1 MHSGKSMSAPSWA
14 MDTYR
19 LRAQIVRKCANWL
32 MLVVLAYAA
41 LGTFPAHAE
50 ADYLAPDVA
59 FRFSAKMVD
68 AHTIAVH
75 YAVADG
81 YYLYR
86 ERFAFRADGATLGTP
101 DIPAGK
107 IKFDETFQKEV
118 ETYHGAVTI
127 RIPVEDAGAFTLIAT
142 SQGCADQGL
151 CYPPMESKAQLD
163 AKAIDTNVTHSNP
176 DENPVASLN
185 DANSETGRIER
196 SLQGGKLLTILPLF
210 LLLGLGL
217 AFTPCVLPMLPI
229 LSSIIVGEGAHVRRM
244 RGFVLAVAYSLGMA
258 IVYTLL
264 GIAAGLL
271 GEGLSAA
278 LQNVW
283 VLGTFAAL
291 MAILAL
297 SMFDIYQLQMPA
309 ALQTRL
315 TGVSGK
321 QTAGKLV
328 GVFIMGAISALIVGP
343 CVAAPLAGA
352 LVYISQTR
360 DVVIGGSALFAM
372 AIGMSV
378 PLLLVGLSAGSLLP
392 RAGAWMDG
400 VKRFFGVL
408 MLAVALWMISP
419 VIPAV
424 AQMLGWSV
432 LGIGYGAFLLW
443 QLKSGWLSKALGIVV
458 IVLGATQLIGVMI
471 GNRDPWAPLARHDG
485 QAASHVQFQRI
496 KGVEQLD
503 AAIAQAAGRTV
514 MLDFYADWCVSCI
527 EMEKL
532 TFPDPRVRAQLD
544 DMLLLQADV
553 TKNDADDKAM
563 LKRFNL
569 FGPPG
574 IIFFGKDGKEI
585 PGGRVIGFQN
595 ADKFSRSL
603 NRIRDAGSISSLP
616 KS

>member
-1 MHSGKSMSAPSWA
+1 MHSGKRMSVLSWDMYSLKA
-14 MDTYR
+14 LSVR
-19 LRAQIVRKCANWL
+19 QRAGWL
-32 MLVVLAYAA
+32 MMLVVLACTAWVSY
-41 LGTFPAHAE
+41 PAHAE
-50 ADYLAPDVA
+50 DDYLAPDVA

-86 ERFAFRADGATLGTP
+86 ERFAFRADGATLATP
-101 DIPAGK
+101 EIPSGK

-127 RIPVEDAGAFTLIAT
+127 RIPVEAAGRFTLVAT

-163 AKAIDTNVTHSNP
+163 VNAIGANAGPADLGDNP
-176 DENPVASLN
+176 TASQS
-185 DANSETGRIER
+185 AASPETGRIER
-196 SLQGGKLLTILPLF
+196 SLQSGKLLTILPLF

-229 LSSIIVGEGAHVRRM
+229 LSSIIVGEGTHVKRM

-278 LQNVW
+278 LQNAW
-283 VLGTFAAL
+283 VLGAFAVL

-297 SMFDIYQLQMPA
+297 SMFDVYQLQMPA

-360 DVVIGGSALFAM
+360 DVVIGGSALFAL

-424 AQMLGWSV
+424 AQMLGWSA

-443 QLKSGWLSKALGIVV
+443 QAKSGWLSKALGIAV
-458 IVLGATQLIGVMI
+458 IVLGATQLIGVVM
-471 GNRDPWAPLARHDG
+471 GNRDPWAPLARDDV
-485 QAASHVQFQRI
+485 QATSHVQFQRI
-496 KGVEQLD
+496 KTVAQLD

-532 TFPDPRVRAQLD
+532 TFPDPRVRTQLD

-574 IIFFGKDGKEI
+574 IIFFGKDGREI
-585 PGGRVIGFQN
+585 AGGRVIGFQN
-595 ADKFSRSL
+595 ADKFAQSL
-603 NRIRDAGSISSLP
+603 KRVRDAGNVSSLP
-616 KS
+616 RS